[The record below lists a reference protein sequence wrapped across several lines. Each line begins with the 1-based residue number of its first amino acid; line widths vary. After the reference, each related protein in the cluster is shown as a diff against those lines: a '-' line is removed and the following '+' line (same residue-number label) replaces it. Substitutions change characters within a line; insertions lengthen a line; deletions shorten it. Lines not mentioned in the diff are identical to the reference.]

1 MASTVLSRISIA
13 ALELLVLPAVS
24 GSSVTRRGDPA
35 LQRRR
40 LPNFDAVDA
49 VQAQLRAQASLP
61 LRLGLLV
68 AGIVLPLTVF
78 ATILVYYNYET
89 SRRTAYDQVLQI
101 ARGVATN
108 VDQEFRTAIAS
119 LQVLALSETLER
131 GDLDGFRKQAEHFL
145 EVHFPRSNVVVTD
158 AGGQQLLN
166 TAVPPGAPLPTYVRM
181 DALRRVFTERGGAI
195 VPPPTRRGF
204 GSTLIQQSIERELNG
219 SFRNDFESQ
228 GLTCGIS
235 LPLAKVRA

>member
-1 MASTVLSRISIA
+1 
-13 ALELLVLPAVS
+13 
-24 GSSVTRRGDPA
+24 
-35 LQRRR
+35 
-40 LPNFDAVDA
+40 
-49 VQAQLRAQASLP
+49 

-181 DALRRVFTERGGAI
+181 DAFAAGLRAPHGGDLRLAFSGRSCVEI
-195 VPPPTRRGF
+195 SWSSMYRSCGMARWSTTSPRRC
-204 GSTLIQQSIERELNG
+204 R
-219 SFRNDFESQ
+219 
-228 GLTCGIS
+228 
-235 LPLAKVRA
+235 